1 MRKAYSWLASGIA
14 LGVVVQAASIALGLG
29 GIIHFG
35 EEGGVVDKAVVE
47 SEDAS
52 FTGAVG
58 FLVHGIVGGMVIPV
72 LALALLVVSFF
83 VRLPRARTLALV
95 VIGLVVL
102 QTMLGY
108 SIVDLPYIA
117 VLHGA
122 NALAVLGTAL
132 AAARLARPPDAAGT
146 GGIAVPD
153 AARARR

>member
-29 GIIHFG
+29 GIIHFV

-122 NALAVLGTAL
+122 NALVVLGTAL
-132 AAARLARPPDAAGT
+132 AAARLARQPDAAGT
-146 GGIAVPD
+146 AGAAVPD
-153 AARARR
+153 AARAGR